1 MQSGKGHKVGG
12 HVFEDQE
19 QMWIS
24 SWWVNYLGSVQ
35 M

>member
-12 HVFEDQE
+12 HVVEDQE